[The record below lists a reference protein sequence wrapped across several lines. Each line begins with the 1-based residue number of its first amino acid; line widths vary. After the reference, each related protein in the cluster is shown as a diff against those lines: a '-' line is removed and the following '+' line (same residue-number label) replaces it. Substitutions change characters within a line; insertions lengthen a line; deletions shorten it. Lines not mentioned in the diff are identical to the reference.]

1 VKDLY
6 NENYKTID
14 KDTGKWKALPCS
26 QLSRINIVKM
36 CILPKVI
43 YTINTVLIK
52 IAMTRAKKKIPKST
66 WKQKTPTIAKATLS
80 KKSNAGGSL
89 YRFKLFY
96 RAVIT
101 KTARC

>member
-52 IAMTRAKKKIPKST
+52 IAMTRTKKKS
-66 WKQKTPTIAKATLS
+66 QNLH
-80 KKSNAGGSL
+80 GS
-89 YRFKLFY
+89 RKLPQ
-96 RAVIT
+96 
-101 KTARC
+101 